1 MEKEMD
7 LEFGEL
13 QISVHSEVSCCDL
26 RLARGKYNPCFHVRM
41 PGPNLQNL
49 DKPIHTRVL
58 TMHTLYLYRYRL
70 YFSDN
75 SVVQVIKLFVFSSL
89 FL

>member
-13 QISVHSEVSCCDL
+13 KISVHSEVSCCDL
-26 RLARGKYNPCFHVRM
+26 RLARGKYNPFHVRI

-58 TMHTLYLYRYRL
+58 TICTLYLYRYTL
-70 YFSDN
+70 Y
-75 SVVQVIKLFVFSSL
+75 V
-89 FL
+89 